1 MNNNTQPIIS
11 KSAMQKKAKLKKKL
25 LIYGSV
31 ILLVI
36 LSLVVTYFVQS
47 ANNKF
52 DSELS
57 VEEAQKIV
65 DAELSEIPNVG
76 LNTVVYDKDNTYVTV
91 NSIVEYGGEKNV
103 VLDCSYVSYDFG
115 ILVDKMNSY
124 FETAYNFY
132 EENLANDKKSTGLDI
147 KLKGFAAV
155 KKDVY
160 STEKVSG
167 NVQLVIYE
175 DSPGVF
181 KLHKSD
187 EVINTVFCG
196 LIDAVNAADDTSV
209 ITIDGKE
216 VDIANRE
223 TLRSG
228 VKYCFAVKNY
238 DTEKPDTNIPL
249 IKTWNKFKASFYKNF
264 IYQNRYMYIVNGV
277 ASTLA
282 LTACALVIGI
292 LLGFIVAVIR
302 VINHKTGKLE
312 IAADICKAYLS
323 IMRGMPLMVQIMIIH
338 FAFLGP
344 IGIKNI
350 FSAVIC
356 FGLNSGAYVSEI
368 IRGGIMSVD
377 EGQTE
382 AGRSLG
388 FNYIQTMTFI
398 IIPQAFKAV
407 LPALAN
413 EFIALLKET
422 SIAFYIGVAE
432 LTLAGLRIR
441 SQTYDNY
448 MPLIAVGI
456 VYLIVVLGLSKCVA
470 ILERRLS
477 KGDKR

>member
-1 MNNNTQPIIS
+1 MNNKSKPALS
-11 KSAMQKKAKLKKKL
+11 KSAMQKKAKRKKKL
-25 LIYGSV
+25 LIYGTLVLAV
-31 ILLVI
+31 IISLVI
-36 LSLVVTYFVQS
+36 AYFVQTAS
-47 ANNKF
+47 NKF
-52 DSELS
+52 SADLTIED
-57 VEEAQKIV
+57 AQKIV

-91 NSIVEYGGEKNV
+91 DKIAGYGNEKNII
-103 VLDCSYVSYDFG
+103 LECSYVSYDYG
-115 ILVDKMNSY
+115 VIAENLNEY
-124 FETAYNFY
+124 FESAYNLY
-132 EENLANDKKSTGLDI
+132 EDNLAKNKKSTGLDI
-147 KLKGFAAV
+147 KLKGIASV
-155 KKDVY
+155 KEDVY
-160 STEKVSG
+160 STERKTGKV
-167 NVQLVIYE
+167 QIVIYE
-175 DSPGVF
+175 VSKGIF
-181 KLHKSD
+181 KVHKSD

-196 LIDAVNAADDTSV
+196 LVDSINAADNTDV
-209 ITIDGKE
+209 ITVGGEEID
-216 VDIANRE
+216 ISNRE

-238 DTEKPDTNIPL
+238 DTKKPDTSIPL
-249 IKTWNKFKASFYKNF
+249 IKTWNNFKASFYQNF
-264 IYQNRYMYIVNGV
+264 IYQNRYMYVVKGII
-277 ASTLA
+277 STLA
-282 LTACALVIGI
+282 LTACALIIGI

-312 IAADICKAYLS
+312 IASDICKAYLS

-344 IGIKNI
+344 IGVENI

-456 VYLIVVLGLSKCVA
+456 AYLIVVLGLSKCVS